1 MAIASLFGLR
11 DIVVAVN
18 KMDLVGRR
26 AEPFATVAAE
36 IRGLAAGLGL
46 RVAGTVPICAR
57 EGDNVVIRS
66 TGMDWYTGPTLLDV
80 LEHFTPPA
88 VTDGAALVPI
98 AHTGRMS
105 GGGRVSFGQVASG
118 RIAVGDRLRTETGLD
133 ATVTRIWAAGE
144 TAETASLGEPVAVEL
159 EPEIDLGRGAVLA
172 SPDKPV
178 GQVEQVRVRFI
189 WLVADPVQTSR
200 TYDVEL
206 GTARA
211 GAKLSRIEGRLDL
224 DALAL
229 TSVDDNLAANDIAVA
244 RLTLVT
250 PIAALPFAD
259 NRRLGAF
266 ILVDRMTRRTVA
278 AGIVLSIER
287 QSRDVPWQA
296 LQITSED
303 RARAMGQRPAVIW
316 LTGLSGAGKST
327 IADLLDRKLH
337 SLGRHTVVLDGDN
350 LRHGLTA
357 DLGFSDA
364 DRLENIRRVGHAAAL
379 MADAASSSLSR

>member
-1 MAIASLFGLR
+1 M
-11 DIVVAVN
+11 
-18 KMDLVGRR
+18 
-26 AEPFATVAAE
+26 
-36 IRGLAAGLGL
+36 
-46 RVAGTVPICAR
+46 
-57 EGDNVVIRS
+57 
-66 TGMDWYTGPTLLDV
+66 
-80 LEHFTPPA
+80 
-88 VTDGAALVPI
+88 
-98 AHTGRMS
+98 
-105 GGGRVSFGQVASG
+105 
-118 RIAVGDRLRTETGLD
+118 
-133 ATVTRIWAAGE
+133 
-144 TAETASLGEPVAVEL
+144 
-159 EPEIDLGRGAVLA
+159 
-172 SPDKPV
+172 
-178 GQVEQVRVRFI
+178 
-189 WLVADPVQTSR
+189 QTSR

-379 MADAASSSLSR
+379 MADAGLIVIVSLISPFRAGREGAREAVGAARFIEVFVDAPLEVCRQRDPKGHYARALAGNLPRFTGIGAAYEAPEAPDLHLHTDQLSPEMAVERILETLQGRDRTG